1 MRQIK
6 TFILRLYIDSEAPER
21 LCGDVQVLPKLK
33 TFPYK
38 NKESLIVLLHR
49 LASQE
54 ILMEQDP
61 DKLDHLPTQE
71 IQEKNHATRNDHNL

>member
-1 MRQIK
+1 MRLIK

-21 LCGDVQVLPKLK
+21 LCGDVQALPKLE

-38 NKESLIVLLHR
+38 NEDWLIVLLHR

-54 ILMEQDP
+54 VLMKQEA
-61 DKLDHLPTQE
+61 DKLDHLPAQE
-71 IQEKNHATRNDHNL
+71 A